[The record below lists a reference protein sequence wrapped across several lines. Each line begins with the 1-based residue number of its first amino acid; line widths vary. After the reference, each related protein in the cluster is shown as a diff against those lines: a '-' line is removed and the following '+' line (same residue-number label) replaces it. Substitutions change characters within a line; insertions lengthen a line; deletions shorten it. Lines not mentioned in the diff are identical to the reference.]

1 MNAIYAGFGST
12 PTGSQVAVQLVLVTS
27 SSGLML
33 TNMMMSQFKHH
44 KGQHV
49 LGFHGTKSYASK
61 RGFFTTWISV
71 TFQYQLYPTP

>member
-1 MNAIYAGFGST
+1 
-12 PTGSQVAVQLVLVTS
+12 
-27 SSGLML
+27 ML
-33 TNMMMSQFKHH
+33 TNMMMSHH